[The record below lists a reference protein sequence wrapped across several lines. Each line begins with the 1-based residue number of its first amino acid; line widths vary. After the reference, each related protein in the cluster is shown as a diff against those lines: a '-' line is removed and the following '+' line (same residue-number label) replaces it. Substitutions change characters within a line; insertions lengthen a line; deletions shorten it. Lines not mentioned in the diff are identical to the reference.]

1 MLIDLTES
9 KIEQRVKMYKQSRRT
24 SFCAYMYD
32 MGALRKH
39 VQKLIG
45 SVPENCEI
53 FYAVKANSEH
63 KIIQELSHYVHGFEV
78 ASFGEIEKVRAV
90 NQTVPIIFGGPGK
103 TDEEMQGA
111 IKHNVKLFHVE
122 SIHEMNRLNYIA
134 QQLEKSVSIL
144 LRVNLQSVI
153 ADARLKMAGTPT
165 QFGIEEA
172 EIPRVLQM
180 LERYPS
186 LTLEGFHF
194 HAMSNNLNA
203 SKHARFVRYCVE
215 KVREWEK
222 MFQLEVSYVNAGG
235 GIGINYTET
244 DQQFNWDLFTVEL
257 SQEFNKNGAPYKV
270 LFELGRYIAASSGY
284 YATEIIDIKQN
295 HGKTFAII
303 RGGTHHLR
311 LPAAWKMNHPFT
323 VIPVNEWPYPFER
336 PQLEGEAVTIAGE
349 LCTPNDILARDVLI
363 KQLRA
368 GDVLL
373 FQYAGAYG
381 WDISHH
387 DFLSHPH
394 PELLF
399 LE

>member
-1 MLIDLTES
+1 MS
-9 KIEQRVKMYKQSRRT
+9 YY
-24 SFCAYMYD
+24 F
-32 MGALRKH
+32 
-39 VQKLIG
+39 
-45 SVPENCEI
+45 
-53 FYAVKANSEH
+53 
-63 KIIQELSHYVHGFEV
+63 HGFEV
-78 ASFGEIEKVRAV
+78 ASLGEVEKVRAV
-90 NQTVPIIFGGPGK
+90 NQTIPIIFWR
-103 TDEEMQGA
+103 T
-111 IKHNVKLFHVE
+111 
-122 SIHEMNRLNYIA
+122 R
-134 QQLEKSVSIL
+134 
-144 LRVNLQSVI
+144 
-153 ADARLKMAGTPT
+153 PT
-165 QFGIEEA
+165 QFGIEEM
-172 EIPRVLQM
+172 EIPKVLQ
-180 LERYPS
+180 LIDRYPS

-194 HAMSNNLNA
+194 HAMSNNLDA
-203 SKHARFVRYCVE
+203 RKHARFVQYCVE
-215 KVREWEK
+215 KVKEWEK
-222 MFQLEVSYVNAGG
+222 EFQLKVSYVNAGG

-244 DQQFNWDLFTVEL
+244 TQQFDWELFADEL
-257 SQEFNKNGAPYKV
+257 SKEFNKKGAPYTV

-284 YATEIIDIKQN
+284 YVTEILDIKQN
-295 HGKTFAII
+295 HGKTFAVV

-349 LCTPNDILARDVLI
+349 LCTPNDILARDIPV

-381 WDISHH
+381 WVISHH